1 MKKKLAALLCGVMC
15 VGAFTGCSDTELAYL
30 KMSKDMM
37 DTMAACRVEGSM
49 EADVDLD
56 ALQDFIADIA
66 AASGSEADPL
76 LYNGEELSGKKT
88 VDIDYDM
95 HMNIDTLEYDMS
107 FEVEYEGKKYD
118 LGTMYYSLNKGIFV
132 TADTLMGVYQ
142 MAGDLMEGYEDHYV
156 MSDAFAKDFKQMLAE
171 EKYIELISVQD
182 LTGWD
187 TGAAMPEMDYGDLYD
202 AAFKFYEDVLKG
214 FETDMVKAVDG
225 GYEIQ
230 ADGREAAE
238 LLVNLLYFIAE
249 NPEQVLDATE
259 AYMMSVVEQVPVGTA
274 EEAAAAEQEMAALFA
289 EARASQ
295 ADFVAAAEQFA
306 IILEGLLAD
315 ASVGMVLDSFSYEA
329 DVKKVGDG
337 FVTTGAY
344 VVSNDGKEVCSLK
357 ETSTMK
363 KYTAALTFPQS
374 GMTVEE
380 LEEKMEALENKYNP
394 VTGVS
399 VTWGWEPEGREA
411 TVYTMRAEE
420 VIFGGGTEWTDLVI
434 QEGRAY
440 LPLRLIA
447 ESLGEEV
454 GWDKS
459 TKTPYVMQDGQR
471 VDMKGLLQDSKAF
484 VGVRDFEKLGYTV
497 TYIPYED
504 GMKEALIER

>member
-1 MKKKLAALLCGVMC
+1 
-15 VGAFTGCSDTELAYL
+15 
-30 KMSKDMM
+30 
-37 DTMAACRVEGSM
+37 
-49 EADVDLD
+49 
-56 ALQDFIADIA
+56 
-66 AASGSEADPL
+66 
-76 LYNGEELSGKKT
+76 
-88 VDIDYDM
+88 
-95 HMNIDTLEYDMS
+95 
-107 FEVEYEGKKYD
+107 
-118 LGTMYYSLNKGIFV
+118 
-132 TADTLMGVYQ
+132 
-142 MAGDLMEGYEDHYV
+142 
-156 MSDAFAKDFKQMLAE
+156 
-171 EKYIELISVQD
+171 
-182 LTGWD
+182 
-187 TGAAMPEMDYGDLYD
+187 
-202 AAFKFYEDVLKG
+202 
-214 FETDMVKAVDG
+214 
-225 GYEIQ
+225 
-230 ADGREAAE
+230 
-238 LLVNLLYFIAE
+238 
-249 NPEQVLDATE
+249 
-259 AYMMSVVEQVPVGTA
+259 
-274 EEAAAAEQEMAALFA
+274 
-289 EARASQ
+289 
-295 ADFVAAAEQFA
+295 
-306 IILEGLLAD
+306 
-315 ASVGMVLDSFSYEA
+315 
-329 DVKKVGDG
+329 
-337 FVTTGAY
+337 
-344 VVSNDGKEVCSLK
+344 
-357 ETSTMK
+357 MK

-497 TYIPYED
+497 TYTPYED